1 MRSLTRR
8 VAALALVST
17 ISLAGC
23 SGSDSGGDDSP
34 SDDTTS
40 ASPSADEPTDEAP
53 EEDVEAPDGD
63 TIQGTGYSFA
73 VPEGWAKPEQDI
85 PGTEQTDT
93 FAADLEDTDGFS
105 DNVNV
110 IRLDPAPIDDLDQL
124 EDGLKA
130 ELEGAGSKDVK
141 VRDRTE
147 IDGDETVSISS
158 VQSQNGNNYLT
169 DQFNAIHDGVSY
181 VITFSFSETVSEDD
195 RSALAASVLSS
206 WKWNV

>member
-23 SGSDSGGDDSP
+23 SSSDSGGDDSP

-93 FAADLEDTDGFS
+93 FAADLKDTDGFS

-110 IRLDPAPIDDLDQL
+110 IRLDPAPIDDLDKL

-130 ELEGAGSKDVK
+130 ELEGAGSKDVT
-141 VRDRTE
+141 VGDRTE